1 MSEGNNKFRMS
12 EVEVASAPSV
22 VALPPDR
29 IELGVDAAQGPR
41 PQ

>member
-1 MSEGNNKFRMS
+1 MPMGDNKFRMS
-12 EVEVASAPSV
+12 EVEVVGNASVA
-22 VALPPDR
+22 ALPPDK